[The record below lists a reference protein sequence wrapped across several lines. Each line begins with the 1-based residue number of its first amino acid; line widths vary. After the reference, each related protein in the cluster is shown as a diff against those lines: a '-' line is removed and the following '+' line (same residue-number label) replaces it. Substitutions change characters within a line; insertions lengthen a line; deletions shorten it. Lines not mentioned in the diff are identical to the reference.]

1 MKRVGL
7 DGRLSRQMSVGMK
20 LYAREMCARLPQV
33 APEFAYTIFSRGGN
47 FDWGEQVALPLAIA
61 KTHVDLVHFLSH
73 YAPLVVPAR
82 SIVTLHDVIH
92 LCFPQHFKRKVAW
105 YYRFVVRR
113 ACARAARVITAD
125 ERTVDDIERFLA
137 VDRAKIRVIALG
149 VDPELFA
156 PAPGAAVHAAE
167 RPYFLYVGNHRE
179 HKDLATLLEAW
190 HSLPERYDV
199 DLYLSGQDDFAGA
212 LQRAST
218 SRRHARALGE
228 PSVRELAAYYRGA
241 RALVHPALREGFG
254 LTLLEAMAAGAPVV
268 VCADA
273 VPSVLKEATLTFA
286 AKDARALAERLAAV
300 LDDQGLRARLVN
312 DGQML
317 ARRFT
322 WDRCARATADVYRE
336 VLA

>member
-20 LYAREMCARLPQV
+20 LYASEMCARLPGV
-33 APEFAYTIFSRGGN
+33 APEFAYTVFSRGGN
-47 FDWGEQVALPLAIA
+47 FDWSEQVALPLAIA
-61 KTHVDLVHFLSH
+61 KARVDLVHFLSQ

-92 LCFPQHFKRKVAW
+92 LCFPQYFKRKAAW
-105 YYRFVVRR
+105 YYRFVVRK

-149 VDPELFA
+149 VDPELL
-156 PAPGAAVHAAE
+156 APGARAAVHAAD
-167 RPYFLYVGNHRE
+167 RAYFLYVGNHRQ

-190 HSLPERYDV
+190 RALPERYDV
-199 DLYLSGQDDFAGA
+199 DLYVSGPDDFDGA

-218 SRRHARALGE
+218 SRRQARVLGDL
-228 PSVRELAAYYRGA
+228 SVRELAAYYRGA
-241 RALVHPALREGFG
+241 TALVHPALREGFG
-254 LTLLEAMAAGAPVV
+254 LTLLEAMAAGTPVV

-273 VPSVLKEATLTFA
+273 VPAVLEGATLAFPA
-286 AKDARALAERLAAV
+286 RDARALTERLAAV
-300 LDDQGLRARLVN
+300 LEDQGLRARLVN

>member
-7 DGRLSRQMSVGMK
+7 DARLSRQMSVGMK
-20 LYAREMCARLPQV
+20 RYALEMCAKLPRV
-33 APEFAYTIFSRGGN
+33 APEFAYATFTQGGN

-61 KTHVDLVHFLSH
+61 KAGVDLVHFLSQ
-73 YAPLVVPAR
+73 YTPLVVPVR

-92 LCFPQHFKRKVAW
+92 LCFPQHFKRKAAW

-125 ERTVDDIERFLA
+125 ERTVDDIERFLG
-137 VDRAKIRVIALG
+137 VDRSKIRVVALG
-149 VDPELFA
+149 VDPQLFA
-156 PAPGAAVHAAE
+156 PAPGASAHAGE
-167 RPYFLYVGNHRE
+167 RPYLLYVGNHRR

-190 HSLPERYDV
+190 GSLPERYEV
-199 DLYLSGQDDFAGA
+199 DLYMSGPDDFGGA
-212 LQRAST
+212 LERAST
-218 SRRHARALGE
+218 NRRHARVLGE
-228 PSVRELAAYYRGA
+228 LSVPELAAYYRGA
-241 RALVHPALREGFG
+241 SALVHPALREGFG
-254 LTLLEAMAAGAPVV
+254 LTLLEAMAAGTPVV

-273 VPSVLKEATLTFA
+273 VPAVLEEAVLTFA
-286 AKDARALAERLAAV
+286 ATDVRMLAERLAAV

-317 ARRFT
+317 ARKFT